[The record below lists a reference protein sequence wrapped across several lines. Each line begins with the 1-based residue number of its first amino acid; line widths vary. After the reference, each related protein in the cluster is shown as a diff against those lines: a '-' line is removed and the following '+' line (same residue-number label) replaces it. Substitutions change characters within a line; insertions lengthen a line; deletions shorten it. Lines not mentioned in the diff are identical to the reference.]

1 MNKRTG
7 LSFKIGFG
15 FATLIALMLLL
26 GVLAVIELRDVRT
39 SAQDLTEESV
49 PTVVAANNIE
59 RHSLLAMYADQRF
72 QFTGDVHQAGM
83 TLTNLD
89 QAHVAAGE
97 TASVATQHGL
107 SNIGDF
113 ARKADGLILSYQDVM
128 RRAIV
133 QMETMRDL
141 RRQLEQSED
150 RYHKSC
156 QNIYTAEARY
166 AVEYVSAHLTAKSN
180 VAAGAESPI
189 EVVRDH
195 FRENALYRDL
205 IDEGHE
211 VMIAM
216 QEAHSVTTVPHASA
230 FNFGIIRFHAEGAG
244 RCRCCRMP
252 AASWRGSA
260 ASSRLSTWNQR
271 KAMLPPGSHG
281 RCLKSESKARRRSR

>member
-216 QEAHSVTTVPHASA
+216 QV
-230 FNFGIIRFHAEGAG
+230 AEQQ
-244 RCRCCRMP
+244 RDP
-252 AASWRGSA
+252 AAAEEALTRFVMIQSKIAELRKTLDEENKVAFEEMARSITQFQSA
-260 ASSRLSTWNQR
+260 YQGPRAS
-271 KAMLPPGSHG
+271 G
-281 RCLKSESKARRRSR
+281 